1 MTMLQMLSDLTR
13 NLSYSLAKATYAE
26 EERLQRK
33 ANERAERAINKPF
46 KHPKM
51 SKHELLMEAVL
62 RVGTKL
68 RELED
73 QMDTDR
79 ANQEYIRSSLLD
91 IKFALGQLGKQ
102 QAQTTN
108 NSKSDQLELRSE
120 LFALLRSNQKNP
132 AAKVM
137 REMSGLGLREATKFV
152 EGYLSLEEE

>member
-1 MTMLQMLSDLTR
+1 MAMRVESAQNRGST
-13 NLSYSLAKATYAE
+13 NYLAEVAYRAE
-26 EERLQRK
+26 KERQRK